1 MAKPGSVIGWLLAED
16 DRGRLLEQYKPKYE
30 KTVAHHV
37 TLKTEAERDPLP
49 HEVRAQIVG
58 RTDDE
63 SGVEAMIVAID
74 GSTDRPGGSTYHITW
89 SLGDGR
95 RARESNDVL
104 KERGWEE
111 LDHPNPIKLEPG
123 RF

>member
-16 DRGRLLEQYKPKYE
+16 DRERLLEQYKPKYE

-104 KERGWEE
+104 NERGWEE
-111 LDHPNPIKLEPG
+111 LDHPIPIKLEPG

>member
-1 MAKPGSVIGWLLAED
+1 MARPGSVIGWLLADED
-16 DRGRLLEQYKPKYE
+16 REKLLERFPPRYE

-37 TLKTEAERDPLP
+37 TLKTEAEQEPIP
-49 HEVRAQIVG
+49 PEVKAQIVG
-58 RTDDE
+58 QTDDGK
-63 SGVEAMIVAID
+63 GVQAMVVAID
-74 GSTDRPGGSTYHITW
+74 GTIDRADGSTYHITW

-111 LDHPNPIKLEPG
+111 LDHPIPISLEPG

>member
-1 MAKPGSVIGWLLAED
+1 MAEPGTVIGWLLAED
-16 DRGRLLEQYKPKYE
+16 DRAKLLEQFKPRFE

-37 TLKTEAERDPLP
+37 TLKSDAASDPLP
-49 HEVRAQIVG
+49 PDVKAQIVG
-58 RTDDE
+58 RTDDGK
-63 SGVEAMIVAID
+63 GVEAMVVAID
-74 GSTDRPGGSTYHITW
+74 GSTARPDGSTYHITW

-104 KERGWEE
+104 RERGWEE
-111 LDHPNPIKLEPG
+111 LDDPIPINLTPG

>member
-1 MAKPGSVIGWLLAED
+1 MAKPGSVIGWLLAEE
-16 DRGRLLEQYKPKYE
+16 DRERLLEQFPPKYE
-30 KTVAHHV
+30 NTVAHHV
-37 TLKTEAERDPLP
+37 TLKTEAEQDPLP

-58 RTDDE
+58 FAYDDR
-63 SGVEAMIVAID
+63 GVQAMVVAID
-74 GSTDRPGGSTYHITW
+74 GTTDRPDGSTYHITW
-89 SLGDGR
+89 SLGEGR

-111 LDHPNPIKLEPG
+111 LDHPIPISLEPG

>member
-1 MAKPGSVIGWLLAED
+1 MAEPGTVIGWRLAQD
-16 DRGRLLEQYKPKYE
+16 DRAKLLDEFKPKYS

-37 TLKTEAERDPLP
+37 TLKSDAASDPLP
-49 HEVRAQIVG
+49 PDVRAQIVG
-58 RTDDE
+58 RTDDGD
-63 SGVEAMIVAID
+63 GVEAMVVAID
-74 GSTDRPGGSTYHITW
+74 GTTDRPDGSTYHITW

-111 LDHPNPIKLEPG
+111 LDDPLPIKLEPG

>member
-16 DRGRLLEQYKPKYE
+16 DRERLLEQYKPKYE

-74 GSTDRPGGSTYHITW
+74 GSTDRPDGSTYHITW

-111 LDHPNPIKLEPG
+111 LDHPIPIKLEPG

>member
-1 MAKPGSVIGWLLAED
+1 MAEPGSVVGWLLAKD
-16 DRGRLLEQYKPKYE
+16 DRERLLEQFPPKFE
-30 KTVAHHV
+30 KIDAHHV
-37 TLKTEAERDPLP
+37 TLTSEAKGDPIP
-49 HEVRAQIVG
+49 GEVRAAIVG

-63 SGVEAMIVAID
+63 KGVEAMVVSID
-74 GSTDRPGGSTYHITW
+74 GSTDRPDGSTYHITW

-104 KERGWEE
+104 RERGWQE
-111 LDHPNPIKLEPG
+111 LDHPIPIKLEPG

>member
-1 MAKPGSVIGWLLAED
+1 MAKPGTVIGWLLAED
-16 DRGRLLEQYKPKYE
+16 DREKLLEQFEPRYE

-37 TLKTEAERDPLP
+37 TLKTDAASEPLP
-49 HEVRAQIVG
+49 PEVRAQIVG
-58 RTDDE
+58 STDDDE
-63 SGVEAMIVAID
+63 GVQAMVVAID
-74 GSTDRPGGSTYHITW
+74 GTTDRPDGSTYHITW
-89 SLGDGR
+89 SLGEGR

-111 LDHPNPIKLEPG
+111 LDHPIPIKLEPG

>member
-111 LDHPNPIKLEPG
+111 LDHPIPIKLEPG